1 MSPRQRNE
9 KDPFLDGPWNVED
22 SADTYG
28 VPHWGKGYFEVG
40 ANGNMQVRPNP
51 AEDVHVDLHAV
62 VTELGKR
69 GLDTPALIRFPQIVE
84 HRLRDLH
91 RAFGNA
97 IRDNEYNGQYHCV
110 YPIKVNQ
117 QRHVC
122 EEVCQISDQLGFGL
136 EAGSKPELLA
146 VLGLTE
152 GKSGMPIV
160 CNGFKDDE
168 FVETVILAT
177 KLGRNIIPIVE
188 NSQELRLIVKHAHRY
203 GVRPR
208 LGIRVKLANRGN
220 GRWESSGGPR
230 SKFGL
235 SSTQLLEAVDVL
247 RGNDLLDC
255 LELVHCH
262 VGSQVSDIRQLKKAV
277 SELARY
283 YVELRRLGANVN
295 VIDVGGGLGVDYDGS
310 QTAFNSSMNYTVE
323 EYAAD
328 IVHRIRVACDEAS
341 APHPA
346 IYSESGRATVAYSS
360 VLICNVIG
368 SSRFDLRPDV
378 AAILS
383 KLEATRSRP
392 DESVP
397 QPVID
402 LLDAYEAMCD
412 RNLQESYH
420 DALQAR
426 DEATTLFEMGY
437 LSLEMRGICDELF
450 WAMGHGLLER
460 ASRSGSLPEEFG
472 QLPELLSDIYFC
484 NFSVFQSLP
493 DSWAIDQL
501 FPICPIHR
509 LEERPSRRGTLVD
522 VTCDSDGKVDQ
533 FVSRRDAKRTLE
545 LHPLTPGVPYYLGI
559 FLLGAYQEI
568 LGDLH
573 NLFGDTHAVHVTAD
587 ESGQWAIDE
596 IIPGDRVR
604 DVLGYL
610 QYDSEELSAA
620 MRRSV
625 EQAVDSG
632 QLSQEDAT
640 SLLTFYD
647 QGLDGYTYLEDES
660 SP

>member
-1 MSPRQRNE
+1 MNLRKGTD
-9 KDPFLDGPWNVED
+9 KDPFLDGPWTVDD
-22 SADTYG
+22 SAEVYG
-28 VPHWGKGYFEVG
+28 ISSWGNGYFTVG
-40 ANGNMQVRPNP
+40 AGGNVQARPNP
-51 AEDVHVDLHAV
+51 EADAPIDMTEIIE
-62 VTELGKR
+62 ELGRR
-69 GLDTPALIRFPQIVE
+69 GLHTPALIRFPQIVE
-84 HRLRDLH
+84 HRLRELH
-91 RAFGNA
+91 SAFAAA
-97 IRDNEYNGQYHCV
+97 IADNDYNGQYHCV

-122 EEVCQISDQLGFGL
+122 AEVCDISDQLGFGL

-146 VLGLTE
+146 VLGMTE
-152 GKSGMPIV
+152 GKAGMPIV

-188 NSQELRLIVKHAHRY
+188 NSYELRLLIKHARLY
-203 GVRPR
+203 DVRPR
-208 LGIRVKLANRGN
+208 LGIRVKLSSRGN

-235 SSTQLLEAVDVL
+235 SASQLLHAVELL
-247 RGNDLLDC
+247 RDYDLLDC

-310 QTAFNSSMNYTVE
+310 QTTFNSSMNYTIE

-328 IVHRIRVACDEAS
+328 IVHRIRVACDEAD

-360 VLICNVIG
+360 VLVCNVIG
-368 SSRFDLRPDV
+368 SSRFDQQPDV
-378 AAILS
+378 DVIRKKLAA
-383 KLEATRSRP
+383 ATAGP
-392 DESVP
+392 ESVP
-397 QPVID
+397 QPVLD
-402 LLDAYEAMCD
+402 LLDAYETVCD
-412 RNLQESYH
+412 RNLHESYH
-420 DALQAR
+420 DTLQAR
-426 DEATTLFEMGY
+426 DEAASLFELGY
-437 LSLEMRGICDELF
+437 LSLEMRGICEELF
-450 WAMGHGLLER
+450 WAMGNRLLER
-460 ASRSGSLPEEFG
+460 ASRSGGLPEEFG

-493 DSWAIDQL
+493 DSWAIQQL

-509 LEERPSRRGTLVD
+509 LDERPSRRGTLVD

-533 FVSRRDAKRTLE
+533 FVSRRDTKRTLE
-545 LHPLTPGVPYYLGI
+545 LHPLTPGKPYLLGV

-573 NLFGDTHAVHVTAD
+573 NLFGDTHAVHVSVDA
-587 ESGQWAIDE
+587 SGQWSIDE
-596 IIPGDRVR
+596 VIRGDRVR

-610 QYDSEELSAA
+610 QYDHEELRAA

-625 EQAVDSG
+625 DGAIERG
-632 QLSQEDAT
+632 RLSAEDGA
-640 SLLTFYD
+640 SLLSFYD
-647 QGLDGYTYLEDES
+647 NGLDGYTYLEDEPGS
-660 SP
+660 